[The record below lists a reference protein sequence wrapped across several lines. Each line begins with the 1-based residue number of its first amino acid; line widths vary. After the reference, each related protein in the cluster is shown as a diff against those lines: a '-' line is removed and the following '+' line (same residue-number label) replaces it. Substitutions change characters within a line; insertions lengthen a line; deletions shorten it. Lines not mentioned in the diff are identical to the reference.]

1 MGRSSWGLAPY
12 LGKEHN
18 KTVVVGEVQVL
29 GIELM
34 ESGDVT
40 LDELLLL
47 IVQLVQVC
55 GKQPVTT
62 ETLGLSCCKWW
73 GEGTTSSPREHSP
86 HDLG

>member
-12 LGKEHN
+12 LGEEHH
-18 KTVVVGEVQVL
+18 KTAVVGEVQVL
-29 GIELM
+29 GVELM

-55 GKQPVTT
+55 GKQPITT
-62 ETLGLSCCKWW
+62 ETLGLSWW
-73 GEGTTSSPREHSP
+73 EMVG
-86 HDLG
+86 